1 MEGSLL
7 EDLSD
12 EAREAL
18 FEVVQ
23 NILKTENYKIS
34 VEAGSKKGQSFRFT

>member
-18 FEVVQ
+18 FEVVERE
-23 NILKTENYKIS
+23 LKTENYKITI
-34 VEAGSKKGQSFRFT
+34 EPGSKKGQSQ